1 MKRIVQV
8 SGVSVFFVLAFASM
22 VFAAEAAASPEAIQ
36 FFCWVAVATGIGM
49 AIAAF
54 GTGIGQG
61 NGVRGACE
69 GIARNPDASGKILT
83 ALILGLAMI
92 ESLAIYALVI
102 ELILL
107 YANPFLKFMGLA

>member
-1 MKRIVQV
+1 MKKVLLLGVFSAVFLLLGVQV
-8 SGVSVFFVLAFASM
+8 L
-22 VFAAEAAASPEAIQ
+22 FAATGTVGPEAIGL
-36 FFCWVAVATGIGM
+36 FKWIAIATGIGM
-49 AIAAF
+49 GVAAI

-61 NGVRGACE
+61 LGVQGACE
-69 GIARNPDASGKILT
+69 GVARNPEASGKILT

-107 YANPFLKFMGLA
+107 YANPFMKYVVG